1 MCILAYSL
9 SPSFAWAVYH
19 SLSPFTTSCIIL
31 CVHMSV
37 IQIISTAGLPN
48 GGTEKK
54 KKRSCL
60 LTLNLSISLIS
71 DITHQEEILDLIT
84 QQLKRPHELLT
95 NA

>member
-1 MCILAYSL
+1 MYEIENFSNWRIATQPWVNISL
-9 SPSFAWAVYH
+9 KKRK
-19 SLSPFTTSCIIL
+19 
-31 CVHMSV
+31 
-37 IQIISTAGLPN
+37 QRG
-48 GGTEKK
+48 EK